1 MKKLFLV
8 QNKTYYDLK
17 VLRNRNTQIAIVFI
31 KFEEEPITERF
42 N

>member
-17 VLRNRNTQIAIVFI
+17 VLRNKNTQIVIVFI
-31 KFEEEPITERF
+31 KFEEEATTERF